1 MRTDVF
7 AVIANLTAPHIGHVE
22 ELCGGWHSRGGGGAA
37 YAWCKHAL
45 DSSVIPLDNL
55 VGHSYGINTWDDWSR
70 LMANEFNMETH
81 LYDCFITKPF
91 TGGSANYK
99 RDYHRHKVCVG
110 AKTELKTDQRKEY
123 AGGEDLSFK
132 TMGDTA
138 LNGRQPLSVVVKM
151 DVEGAEWP
159 VLNAMTAEDHS
170 KILLFDLEIHWC
182 RGFDKYSYGPRID
195 SQLQRAHYAMKE
207 IAKLKK
213 YYVFVDR
220 KMSRSLGI
228 ELLDP
233 PKELTWDDAGC
244 DMKKHY
250 DMMSISLV
258 NKNFLDILR
267 QK

>member
-1 MRTDVF
+1 
-7 AVIANLTAPHIGHVE
+7 
-22 ELCGGWHSRGGGGAA
+22 
-37 YAWCKHAL
+37 
-45 DSSVIPLDNL
+45 
-55 VGHSYGINTWDDWSR
+55 
-70 LMANEFNMETH
+70 
-81 LYDCFITKPF
+81 
-91 TGGSANYK
+91 
-99 RDYHRHKVCVG
+99 
-110 AKTELKTDQRKEY
+110 
-123 AGGEDLSFK
+123 
-132 TMGDTA
+132 
-138 LNGRQPLSVVVKM
+138 M

-182 RGFDKYSYGPRID
+182 RGFDKYSYVPPHMYTHATHTHVYTHKCTYIQTHAHSYPHVYVAHCRPLNFADVTTHFLLSLFFVFFFWKRYGPRID